1 MKKETGVQDLLSL
14 SIDQLK
20 TLYHKINSQLARNLL
35 SGAGIDS
42 EKQRIEMLNKISR
55 ELNRRKFATKAM

>member
-35 SGAGIDS
+35 GGAGIDS